1 MCAFEK
7 LRYVISAVKV
17 QKRLEI
23 LRFQAFWAGTDKI
36 DILVEK
42 NAARRA
48 AYQLRAQR
56 STRKGHAASVKLHR
70 LAAMSLTAARR
81 VAVGKEEQRRE
92 RALTFK
98 KVGASDTQLAPT
110 WSE

>member
-1 MCAFEK
+1 M
-7 LRYVISAVKV
+7 V
-17 QKRLEI
+17 
-23 LRFQAFWAGTDKI
+23 KI

-110 WSE
+110 WSPEG